1 MIRAARPE
9 DAIAIAR
16 VHVASYRATYRGIM
30 LDSHLES
37 FSAATRARV
46 FSEFIA
52 EGRYPID
59 VLELD
64 RIVGF
69 CGYGPA
75 RDDDKDPAICCELQA
90 IYLDPSVWRRGYGA
104 EMTRRVVDWAQ
115 RNAFSE
121 VVLWVLERNAPAR
134 AFYERLGFTADGAT
148 KVLEDGDW
156 RAIEARYRIDS
167 APRAAVPRGSN
178 DER

>member
-1 MIRAARPE
+1 MIGGDRGDNEVVIRRARAA
-9 DAIAIAR
+9 DAIEIAR
-16 VHVASYRATYRGIM
+16 VHVASYRTIYRGIM
-30 LDSHLES
+30 LDSQLAA
-37 FSAATRARV
+37 FSEATRERV
-46 FSEFIA
+46 FSAYIA

-75 RDDDKDPAICCELQA
+75 RDEDKAPERCCELQA

-104 EMTRRVVDWAQ
+104 QMTRRVIDYA
-115 RNAFSE
+115 SEHGYDE

-134 AFYERLGFTADGAT
+134 AFYERLGFAPDGAT

-156 RAIEARYRIDS
+156 RATEMRYRT
-167 APRAAVPRGSN
+167 ALG
-178 DER
+178 